1 MPLGTPKHRATL
13 WVFANVAWIAVSPA
27 AALYFDRQQRNG
39 AYPVDADSIGL
50 PIMGIAVWVI
60 VLLLPLNFVWWFL
73 LRRYPGRVSLRTSGK
88 GLGSGK
94 RLIGVVGLIFAI
106 SCSAAAVWA
115 LREDAGEVSPVFFTW
130 AYITLAMRAAYLAV
144 IRESGQ
150 TGENAACSESG
161 AGGE

>member
-1 MPLGTPKHRATL
+1 
-13 WVFANVAWIAVSPA
+13 
-27 AALYFDRQQRNG
+27 
-39 AYPVDADSIGL
+39 VDADSIGL

-106 SCSAAAVWA
+106 SCSVAAVWA
-115 LREDAGEVSPVFFTW
+115 LREDAGGASPVFFTW
-130 AYITLAMRAAYLAV
+130 SYITLAMRAAISEPNTSLA
-144 IRESGQ
+144 
-150 TGENAACSESG
+150 
-161 AGGE
+161 

>member
-1 MPLGTPKHRATL
+1 MHRATL

-73 LRRYPGRVSLRTSGK
+73 LRRYPGRVSLRISGK
-88 GLGSGK
+88 GLGTWK
-94 RLIGVVGLIFAI
+94 RFIGVLGLIFAV

-115 LREDAGEVSPVFFTW
+115 LREGAGEVSPVFFTW
-130 AYITLAMRAAYLAV
+130 SYITLAMRAAYLVA
-144 IRESGQ
+144 IQENGQ
-150 TGENAACSESG
+150 ASESAASSESE
-161 AGGE
+161 AGGDC

>member
-1 MPLGTPKHRATL
+1 M
-13 WVFANVAWIAVSPA
+13 
-27 AALYFDRQQRNG
+27 
-39 AYPVDADSIGL
+39 DADSIGL

-73 LRRYPGRVSLRTSGK
+73 LRGYPGRVSLRTSGK

-106 SCSAAAVWA
+106 SCSVAAVWA

-130 AYITLAMRAAYLAV
+130 SYITLAMRAAYLAA
-144 IRESGQ
+144 I
-150 TGENAACSESG
+150 SEPNTSL
-161 AGGE
+161 A

>member
-13 WVFANVAWIAVSPA
+13 WVFANAAWIAVSPA

-73 LRRYPGRVSLRTSGK
+73 LN
-88 GLGSGK
+88 
-94 RLIGVVGLIFAI
+94 VVGSVHRMEISAI
-106 SCSAAAVWA
+106 IAASHVDESVEPKLCTPDTV
-115 LREDAGEVSPVFFTW
+115 LRWERP
-130 AYITLAMRAAYLAV
+130 TLP
-144 IRESGQ
+144 
-150 TGENAACSESG
+150 
-161 AGGE
+161 